1 MGSSIDDVFLFELA
15 RISLSAVLVQT
26 KALGFAFHA
35 LTQARM
41 SASSG
46 CTQVASRL
54 QRLAARP

>member
-1 MGSSIDDVFLFELA
+1 MGSSIDDVFPFELGEDL
-15 RISLSAVLVQT
+15 SSAVLVQT

-35 LTQARM
+35 LTQPRM